1 MPQPQQPN
9 PGSSLSTVY
18 DFMQNM
24 MGQHQLQQAAA
35 QGGGPPGPGGPTPG
49 PAMPGV
55 QQAIAPQTS
64 SNPIAQA
71 MGKLLLGKSYDPV
84 RDQDP
89 TALNAAVKRYMAEGE
104 YKKTHGGKP
113 MPPPAPEKHSQADT
127 ASPILNMFHGLM
139 DKLGFGK

>member
-9 PGSSLSTVY
+9 PGSSLSNIWGFV
-18 DFMQNM
+18 QNL

-64 SNPIAQA
+64 SNPIMQGI
-71 MGKLLLGKSYDPV
+71 GKMLLGKDYDPI
-84 RDQDP
+84 RSQDP
-89 TALNAAVKRYMAEGE
+89 SYLQGMVDHQMAVEKARKA
-104 YKKTHGGKP
+104 GKP
-113 MPPPAPEKHSQADT
+113 LPGMPEQKHSQTNT
-127 ASPILNMFHGLM
+127 AGPIMDMFHGLM
-139 DKLGFGK
+139 SKIMGK